1 MELIVGQFRYVLAS
15 FVWGAFLMFLYDFI
29 LVHRSRKK
37 VGKIRM
43 LIGDWI
49 FWGISAVFVFQ
60 MIFELNNGILRSF
73 FVVAFLLGMV
83 AYRKLVKTFVQR
95 AIKAI
100 ISFVFRPYVWI
111 CRKMRTL
118 RKKSLK
124 SR

>member
-37 VGKIRM
+37 AGKIRM

-73 FVVAFLLGMV
+73 FVVAFLLGMI
-83 AYRKLVKTFVQR
+83 AYRKLVKNFVQR

-100 ISFVFRPYVWI
+100 ITFVFRPYVWI
-111 CRKMRTL
+111 RRKIHNL

>member
-1 MELIVGQFRYVLAS
+1 MELIVGQSRYVLAS

-37 VGKIRM
+37 AGKIRM
-43 LIGDWI
+43 FIGDWI

-73 FVVAFLLGMV
+73 FVVAFLLGMIG
-83 AYRKLVKTFVQR
+83 YRKLVKNVVQKV
-95 AIKAI
+95 IKAI
-100 ISFVFRPYVWI
+100 ISFVCRPYVWI
-111 CRKMRTL
+111 RRKIRNL

-124 SR
+124 SQ